1 MFDHN
6 SDKYE
11 STRFVAAQEL
21 HYSVAL
27 QELRRGKKVSHWMW
41 FIFPQIAGIGYSQIA
56 RHFAIS
62 STSEASAY
70 LMHPLLDQRLL
81 ECCEAALAVENKTA
95 LEIFDSPDDMKLHA
109 CATLFSY
116 VSPTGSVFHQIIDK
130 YFAGKKHIKTISL
143 IESGDT
149 G

>member
-1 MFDHN
+1 MSDHN

-11 STRFVAAQEL
+11 LSRFVASQEL

-27 QELRRGKKVSHWMW
+27 QELIQGKKESHWMW

-56 RHFAIS
+56 RHYAIS

-70 LMHPLLDQRLL
+70 LMNPVLGQRLL
-81 ECCEAALAVENKTA
+81 ECCEAVLAIESKTA
-95 LEIFDSPDDMKLHA
+95 LEIFGSPDDMKLHA

-116 VSPTGSVFHQIIDK
+116 VVPAGSIFHQIIDK
-130 YFAGKKHIKTISL
+130 YFAGKKHMKTISCL
-143 IESGDT
+143 EEN
-149 G
+149 

>member
-1 MFDHN
+1 MSDQN

-11 STRFVAAQEL
+11 LTRFVAAQEL

-27 QELRRGKKVSHWMW
+27 QELRQGKKESHWMW

-70 LMHPLLDQRLL
+70 LMHPLLGQRLL
-81 ECCEAALAVENKTA
+81 ECCEAVLAIDSKTA
-95 LEIFDSPDDMKLHA
+95 HEIFGSPDDLKLHA
-109 CATLFSY
+109 CVTLFSS

-130 YFAGKKHIKTISL
+130 YFAGKKHMKTVSCL
-143 IESGDT
+143 EAN
-149 G
+149 

>member
-1 MFDHN
+1 MTDHN

-11 STRFVAAQEL
+11 LNRFVAAQAL

-27 QELRRGKKVSHWMW
+27 QELRQGKKESHWMW
-41 FIFPQIAGIGYSQIA
+41 FIFPQVAGIGYSEIS
-56 RHFAIS
+56 RHFAIN

-70 LMHPLLDQRLL
+70 LMHPLLGQRLV
-81 ECCEAALAVENKTA
+81 ECCEAVLAIESRTA
-95 LEIFDSPDDMKLHA
+95 HEIFGSPDDMKLHA

-116 VSPTGSVFHQIIDK
+116 VSPTGNIFDRIIVK
-130 YFAGKKHIKTISL
+130 YFGGKKHMKTISL

>member
-1 MFDHN
+1 MSDQN

-11 STRFVAAQEL
+11 LTRFVAAQEL

-27 QELRRGKKVSHWMW
+27 QELRQGTKESHWMW
-41 FIFPQIAGIGYSQIA
+41 FIFPQIAGIGYSQIT

-70 LMHPLLDQRLL
+70 LMHPLLGQRLL
-81 ECCEAALAVENKTA
+81 ECCEAVLAVENKTA
-95 LEIFDSPDDMKLHA
+95 LEIFGSPDDMKLHA

-116 VSPTGSVFHQIIDK
+116 VSPTDSVYHQIIDK
-130 YFAGKKHIKTISL
+130 YFAGKKHMKTIRYL
-143 IESGDT
+143 EAN
-149 G
+149 